1 MTNQVNDEA
10 PAFAKA
16 LRRGRRMTNNETSS
30 NAEETTRR
38 FNALF
43 SSFGIRHSFDIRH
56 STFVI

>member
-10 PAFAKA
+10 
-16 LRRGRRMTNNETSS
+16 RMTNDETSP
-30 NAEETTRR
+30 NAEMTNRR

-43 SSFGIRHSFDIRH
+43 SSFGFHHSFDIRH